1 MIFRAQHLGQNNIE
15 HVIQCDFLLQPDYRA
30 TTLDIFKQSY
40 EGFWQEHVDL
50 YRVTKRRSSEKKRE
64 LNPRWGI

>member
-15 HVIQCDFLLQPDYRA
+15 HVIQCDFLFQPDYRA

-40 EGFWQEHVDL
+40 EGFWQENMDLELQNVDL
-50 YRVTKRRSSEKKRE
+50 LRKKRE